1 MELRQ
6 LSAFVAVAEEGAFT
20 RAATR
25 LGVVQPAVS
34 QAVRRLEEEIGI
46 ALVERSSRRVA
57 LTAAGEAFL
66 PHARAVLARMAEAER
81 AAAELASG
89 RAGTVRLAT
98 AEGAAEVVAAII
110 ARHRAAHPDV
120 RVELRAPRSPKLH
133 AVLGGEVDA
142 ALVHTAPRTPGLAFT
157 EVSSEP
163 WRAVASARHPLAG
176 NGPVALAAL
185 ARDPLVLVGGEGTP
199 RLREAFLALL
209 RGAGVEP
216 VLGEPLPTLDDALVE
231 IARSRSWTF
240 LRAPNVPGAA
250 RLGVVEIPL
259 EDDLPPGRIWLAHR
273 SSAPPATRS
282 LAALAGRLHRAGT
295 LIGGGTPPD
304 GVPSTA
310 YAERAARARRTPGR
324 RSTP

>member
-209 RGAGVEP
+209 RGRAS
-216 VLGEPLPTLDDALVE
+216 
-231 IARSRSWTF
+231 SRSW
-240 LRAPNVPGAA
+240 A
-250 RLGVVEIPL
+250 
-259 EDDLPPGRIWLAHR
+259 
-273 SSAPPATRS
+273 S
-282 LAALAGRLHRAGT
+282 
-295 LIGGGTPPD
+295 
-304 GVPSTA
+304 PS
-310 YAERAARARRTPGR
+310 R
-324 RSTP
+324 RSTTRSSRSPAPGRGRSCARPTSRARPGSASSRSRWRTTSLPAGSGSPTARRRRPRRARWPRWPGAFTARGR